1 MVDRMTFADFFASIK
16 GYADSHS
23 SENGNEAPSEE
34 EYLRVLMEEQMAGRA

>member
-1 MVDRMTFADFFASIK
+1 MVDQMTFAEFFASIK

-23 SENGNEAPSEE
+23 SEKGEAPSED